1 MTDQIL
7 QQIADKNQYHHINKS
22 MHNIVESFESSNII
36 YQLYYSSSVYS
47 SDMSPNGES
56 IYIFISNDCKI
67 LVAKKHMIVI
77 NMHG

>member
-1 MTDQIL
+1 MVITYDKTYRQAADGNGWQLFTDVSL
-7 QQIADKNQYHHINKS
+7 KD
-22 MHNIVESFESSNII
+22 SNII